1 MEKKLNELISHLA
14 NGQLKR
20 REFLTRMAAIPG
32 GVAAAAAVLPMVPTG
47 NAQAQF
53 GPPPFTPAEGQRRWR
68 RIRAMMSE
76 KGLDCM
82 IIPHRAGDGVNLLQ
96 YANYVAGGG
105 FFQYGD
111 GAVVFPLEGDP
122 IIIAS
127 RFPSPWISRAKP
139 VVFENGVQVPMGR
152 QIVEAI
158 EELGLERSNIGV
170 VGTVTGGEG
179 YNEFTNDGLIT
190 YSTWA
195 AVIAGLPRADF
206 VDISGE
212 FGVLMMVKGE
222 EEIAACRGAAM
233 VGERMHEMLLA
244 TSRVGMDPLDFRENV
259 ALHLMRSDA
268 QADVQAAFFP
278 PGPIQDGF
286 VFNSEYGIIH
296 HGGYCQVTLCLV
308 FGQMT
313 AQMEALAD
321 VAHELMDY
329 GAANLRAGKRFGD
342 LMEEME
348 QINRRAG
355 YWHRVPHIH
364 GLLPMTLVGPVFPGE
379 SAPGSRTLGA
389 DVELQEGMVFS
400 FEPGA
405 RQGPMA
411 EAKVGAT
418 GVVTA
423 GGAEVW
429 NTIGTRVQQV

>member
-14 NGQLKR
+14 AGRLGR

-32 GVAAAAAVLPMVPTG
+32 GVAAAAAVLPIVPTG
-47 NAQAQF
+47 SAKAQF
-53 GPPPFTPAEGQRRWR
+53 GPPPFTQTEGRRR
-68 RIRAMMSE
+68 HARIREMMSE

-96 YANYVAGGG
+96 YASYVAGGG
-105 FFQYGD
+105 FFIFGD
-111 GAVVFPLEGDP
+111 GAVVFPLEGEP
-122 IIIAS
+122 IIVAS

-152 QIVEAI
+152 QIVEAV

-179 YNEFTNDGLIT
+179 LNEFVNDGLIT

-195 AVIAGLPRADF
+195 TVLAGLPGADF
-206 VDISGE
+206 VDISGD

-222 EEIAACRGAAM
+222 EEIAACRSAAM

-244 TSRVGMDPLDFRENV
+244 TSRVGMDPLDFRESV
-259 ALHLMRSDA
+259 ALHLMRNGA
-268 QADVQAAFFP
+268 EADVQAAFFP

-313 AQMEALAD
+313 AQMEALTA

-342 LMEEME
+342 LMEELE
-348 QINRRAG
+348 EISRRSG
-355 YWHRVPHIH
+355 FWHRVPHIH

-379 SAPGSRTLGA
+379 NAPGSRTLGA
-389 DVELQEGMVFS
+389 DVEVQEGMVFS

-418 GVVTA
+418 AVVTA
-423 GGAEVW
+423 DGLEVF
-429 NTIGTRVQQV
+429 NTIGTRVQRV